1 MVKWYESRERRVS
14 SIPPLRSWLVILI
27 PADVCIRPSVWVC
40 ASVVKQNPC
49 SVSGRWAWS
58 PRRSFFFSFHLVC
71 VTWLRGVF
79 VNWKPPAEGADQ
91 DLQEGG
97 VEASD
102 GRAVDGR

>member
-1 MVKWYESRERRVS
+1 MSGSVRVWS
-14 SIPPLRSWLVILI
+14 NKIHVPF
-27 PADVCIRPSVWVC
+27 PAG
-40 ASVVKQNPC
+40 
-49 SVSGRWAWS
+49 GRGHRGD
-58 PRRSFFFSFHLVC
+58 PFFFPFHLVC